1 MSAEASAAIN
11 KVDAPA
17 AKGGSERDIR
27 EGAMEGV
34 LIACG
39 ELGFRET
46 SVRSILEHSGGHR
59 AQFYHHFGSK
69 EDCFAQAYGVW
80 IERLCVS
87 LLKAAATAPGWEG
100 GVREAIVRLFRFVT
114 ERPAIARALFVEVQI
129 AGEPALARHEAAV
142 ERLAAAIDSARAEVD
157 PAAAPPEATG
167 VFVVG
172 GIEACVAEAL
182 SAGDPGRVWDALP
195 ELMHFAAGSYF
206 GNAEAEGAF
215 ERASEMLERDQPQ
228 LAAAV
233 EDGEEAAAGSTEDG
247 EAQ

>member
-1 MSAEASAAIN
+1 MAPEASAAIN
-11 KVDAPA
+11 QIDSLGAN
-17 AKGGSERDIR
+17 GGSELDVR

-46 SVRSILEHSGGHR
+46 SVRAILEHSGGHR
-59 AQFYHHFGSK
+59 AQFYQHFESK
-69 EDCFAQAYGVW
+69 EDCFAQAYSAW

-87 LLKAAATAPGWEG
+87 VLEAAATTPGWEG
-100 GVREAIVRLFRFVT
+100 GVREAIVRLFQFVT
-114 ERPAIARALFVEVQI
+114 ARPAIARALFVEVQI

-142 ERLAAAIDSARAEVD
+142 ERLAAAIDSARADID

-172 GIEACVAEAL
+172 GIESCVCEAL
-182 SAGDPGRVWDALP
+182 GAGDPGRLWDALP

-215 ERASEMLERDQPQ
+215 ERASEMLERERVR
-228 LAAAV
+228 LIGGA
-233 EDGEEAAAGSTEDG
+233 EDEEGG
-247 EAQ
+247 KG

>member
-11 KVDAPA
+11 RVDSL
-17 AKGGSERDIR
+17 GRNESSELDVR

-46 SVRSILEHSGGHR
+46 SVRAILEHSGGHR
-59 AQFYHHFGSK
+59 AQFYQHFESK
-69 EDCFAQAYGVW
+69 EDCFAQAYAVW

-87 LLKAAATAPGWEG
+87 LLEAAATTPGWEA
-100 GVREAIVRLFRFVT
+100 GVREAIVRLFQFVT
-114 ERPAIARALFVEVQI
+114 ARPAIGRALFVEVQI

-142 ERLAAAIDSARAEVD
+142 ERLAAAIDSARTDID
-157 PAAAPPEATG
+157 PADEPPEATG

-172 GIEACVAEAL
+172 GIESSVSEAL
-182 SAGDPGRVWDALP
+182 TAGDPTRLWDALP

-206 GNAEAEGAF
+206 GKEEAEGAF
-215 ERASEMLERDQPQ
+215 ERASILLERERARM
-228 LAAAV
+228 AAAK
-233 EDGEEAAAGSTEDG
+233 EAKEG
-247 EAQ
+247 

>member
-1 MSAEASAAIN
+1 
-11 KVDAPA
+11 
-17 AKGGSERDIR
+17 
-27 EGAMEGV
+27 MEGV

-59 AQFYHHFGSK
+59 AQFYQHFESK

-87 LLKAAATAPGWEG
+87 LLEAAATAPGWEA
-100 GVREAIVRLFRFVT
+100 GVREAIVRLFQFVT
-114 ERPAIARALFVEVQI
+114 GRPAIARALFVEVQI

-142 ERLAAAIDSARAEVD
+142 ERLAAAIDSARADLD
-157 PAAAPPEATG
+157 PDEAPPEATG

-172 GIEACVAEAL
+172 GIESCVAEAL
-182 SAGDPGRVWDALP
+182 AGGRPERVWDALP

-215 ERASEMLERDQPQ
+215 ERASEMLERERARLTGTDK
-228 LAAAV
+228 
-233 EDGEEAAAGSTEDG
+233 DGASGGAKEEGATER
-247 EAQ
+247 

>member
-11 KVDAPA
+11 QAVSLGVN
-17 AKGGSERDIR
+17 GGPEGDVR

-59 AQFYHHFGSK
+59 AQFYKDFESK
-69 EDCFAQAYGVW
+69 EDCFAQAYAAW

-87 LLKAAATAPGWEG
+87 VLEAAATTPGWEA
-100 GVREAIVRLFRFVT
+100 GVREAVVRLFQFVT
-114 ERPAIARALFVEVQI
+114 ARPAIARALFVEVQI
-129 AGEPALARHEAAV
+129 AGEPALARHDAV
-142 ERLAAAIDSARAEVD
+142 IERLAAAIDSARADMD
-157 PAAAPPEATG
+157 PADAPPDATG
-167 VFVVG
+167 VFVIG
-172 GIEACVAEAL
+172 GIESCVAEAL

-206 GNAEAEGAF
+206 GKEEAEGAF
-215 ERASEMLERDQPQ
+215 ERASILLERERAR
-228 LAAAV
+228 LTGA
-233 EDGEEAAAGSTEDG
+233 EG
-247 EAQ
+247 